1 MASQNALPQWQN
13 GGRTRNPKLPVRS
26 ELTVRPKLPVQR
38 RLVTSAKERC
48 ASGESRPRPDARRS
62 PSSPR
67 TPGASVFSIHCPLA
81 PTALQHLSFLLFSL
95 RIRPQSAPPP
105 DAIHL
110 PPSLLPALDYPPFLL
125 FSLRIR
131 PQSAPSR
138 RHSSSSLPCFL
149 HPITSHFYSFLCRPV
164 RSPLSPPTPFIFP
177 LTHFP
182 SPHNPF
188 PPLNSPSAVLGT
200 HPTPYPP
207 TLPSSPLYAQR
218 SPPLILHLLNLRS

>member
-1 MASQNALPQWQN
+1 M
-13 GGRTRNPKLPVRS
+13 
-26 ELTVRPKLPVQR
+26 R
-38 RLVTSAKERC
+38 RRTSAKKKC

-62 PSSPR
+62 PGSPR

-110 PPSLLPALDYPPFLL
+110 TPSLLPAPDDPPFLL
-125 FSLRIR
+125 FSLRFR
-131 PQSAPSR
+131 SPFAPPPLQSTF
-138 RHSSSSLPCFL
+138 SLQFFL
-149 HPITSHFYSFLCRPV
+149 HRITSHFFSFLCGPV

-188 PPLNSPSAVLGT
+188 PPLNSPSAVLRP
-200 HPTPYPP
+200 HPPPYPP